1 MSGTAVLHTRF
12 KHLIINNNNVQGRWM
27 CDEEVTRYLRDDEII
42 PTTLTVTQL
51 NRMITSRF
59 IFNGDSNELKDDNG
73 LLLLKMY
80 RIKRQ
85 INLDK
90 PQNKQFYYIQGPNID
105 APNIET
111 TSQFY
116 TDIYLHHLNY
126 QDGNIL
132 LSNSRR
138 PFYQAKKRSS
148 NDTSDAESKKNKS
161 WSDKEKIIACWFTVY
176 PTTPFPTSVEIR
188 TITNI
193 EDTPSTT
200 ATEIPSASSTT
211 YNPKTHA
218 VHDIKYKYVMD
229 TKKYNMYQ
237 RALNFVNQ
245 LEILMSKT
253 RCDLSTKSKLVISA
267 FASAHPQVST
277 DNIELIGC
285 LSRYILLSDAN
296 VNSRSNYDWINVQS
310 ISASTPSSS
319 VMEDWVGELAVRQVI
334 VARHKLSG
342 DVKAYIQS
350 DGGHKGQEVR
360 LLSYYDPIL
369 NKISTMWL
377 GLTYCGKTANQVAAG
392 IKLSLDLFRDNSTFE
407 GATVDS
413 GAGTPESFGVSCKQ
427 LNICMNEA
435 SFESCGLHD
444 LQSVFRLAMQHC
456 IGEGGL
462 TNSNAVQFLHTLFSL
477 FDDNRSIWKV
487 MVREM
492 YGSTYNAEDIIPKEL
507 LVALQEPLYTRWW
520 TLGSL
525 SCIYSKYSTL
535 FDKIASKIIS
545 TTTTA
550 QKTNKIASNYIR
562 FTKSPWLMSD
572 VHFIAGICNG
582 WFNGHFN
589 WYQQS
594 DPIIKKPGFLT
605 FHRAARYYIM
615 VNDLKALSH
624 DIMEHEA
631 FVEYKHVYDNDL
643 DETLQK
649 QKDIQ
654 RKMFIS
660 IMLSQLTKH
669 NKRYLAGSSFIRSI
683 YAERSIAVIAIKILK
698 KEDPSDQELDEAFES
713 NVHNKI
719 INLKSLYTFWKENIT
734 TNTLNGMINSYVFND
749 QKHAIN
755 LIQQHQV
762 NIYTDT
768 TSQQAWCVSQFGLR
782 SFGAHASTNHNNERL
797 VKVATR
803 MIKNGRKEKMAN
815 TYFIAANGFT
825 NEEFEYAIYNEIASI
840 TPGINNNK
848 KKRNRLNLQQKTLA
862 IIQITNQKIVEY
874 SQACEYMNSNGM
886 SLSDEEANIRSL
898 LYSEAENIK
907 KTMDA
912 VQATAIIE
920 ASENYNENA
929 RTKYRGMYIPP
940 VFNDYYLT
948 DKFCSTKNVNL
959 GIVEKEF
966 RVREMGM
973 AYESNKKKIKQLRIL
988 LRNHEKKRFE
998 IEINAKLEVNNLLPL
1013 TGSQISMSA
1022 KIGALKQMLIDK
1034 DELTSEFLMYELE
1047 IPKKYFKKQSEEYSI
1062 VDMIS

>member
-90 PQNKQFYYIQGPNID
+90 PQNKQFYYIQGPNIE
-105 APNIET
+105 APKIET
-111 TSQFY
+111 KSQFY
-116 TDIYLHHLNY
+116 TDIYLRHLKY

-138 PFYQAKKRSS
+138 PFYQAKRSS
-148 NDTSDAESKKNKS
+148 DNASAAESKKKKTL
-161 WSDKEKIIACWFTVY
+161 SDKEKIMACWSTVY
-176 PTTPFPTSVEIR
+176 PLDPFPTSVEIR
-188 TITNI
+188 TITHI
-193 EDTPSTT
+193 EETTSTT
-200 ATEIPSASSTT
+200 STKLPSASPNT
-211 YNPKTHA
+211 YNPKTHV
-218 VHDIKYKYVMD
+218 VHDIKYKFAMD
-229 TKKYNMYQ
+229 TKQYNVYQ
-237 RALNFVNQ
+237 RALNFVEQ
-245 LEILMSKT
+245 LETVMTKT
-253 RCDLSTKSKLVISA
+253 RCDLSTKSKLIISA
-267 FASAHPQVST
+267 FAAAHPQVST
-277 DNIELIGC
+277 DNIELIGS

-296 VNSRSNYDWINVQS
+296 VNSKSNYDWITVQS

-319 VMEDWVGELAVRQVI
+319 VMEKWVGELAVRQVI
-334 VARHKLSG
+334 VARHKLSD
-342 DVKAYIQS
+342 DVKAYIQT

-360 LLSYYDPIL
+360 LLSYYDLSL

-377 GLTYCGKTANQVAAG
+377 GLTYCGKTSNQVAAG
-392 IKLSLDLFRDNSTFE
+392 IKLSLDLFRRDNSMLE

-413 GAGTPESFGVSCKQ
+413 GGGTPESFGVSCKQ
-427 LNICMNEA
+427 LNICMTEA
-435 SFESCGLHD
+435 SFESCALHD

-487 MVREM
+487 MVHEM

-525 SCIYSKYSTL
+525 SCIYSKYYTL

-589 WYQQS
+589 WYQQA
-594 DPIIKKPGFLT
+594 DPIIKKPGYLT
-605 FHRAARYYIM
+605 FHRATRYYIM
-615 VNDLKALSH
+615 VNDLNALSH
-624 DIMEHEA
+624 DLMEHEA

-660 IMLSQLTKH
+660 IMLSQLKKH
-669 NKRYLAGSSFIRSI
+669 NKRYLVGSSFIRSI

-698 KEDPSDQELDEAFES
+698 KDDPSDQELEEAFES

-734 TNTLNGMINSYVFND
+734 TDTLNAMINSYVSNN

-755 LIQQHQV
+755 LIQQQQV

-768 TSQQAWCVSQFGLR
+768 TSQQAWLVSQFGLR

-803 MIKNGRKEKMAN
+803 MIENGRKEKMAN

-874 SQACEYMNSNGM
+874 SEACEYMNLNGI

-929 RTKYRGMYIPP
+929 RTKYRGMDIPP
-940 VFNDYYLT
+940 VFNGYFLT
-948 DKFCSTKNVNL
+948 DKFCSTKNVVL
-959 GIVEKEF
+959 GLVEKEF
-966 RVREMGM
+966 RAREMGI
-973 AYESNKKKIKQLRIL
+973 AYESNKKKVKQLRML

-998 IEINAKLEVNNLLPL
+998 IEINAKLEVNNLPL
-1013 TGSQISMSA
+1013 TGSHFSMSA
-1022 KIGALKQMLIDK
+1022 KIGALKQFLIDK
-1034 DELTSEFLMYELE
+1034 DELTSQFLMYELD
-1047 IPKKYFKKQSEEYSI
+1047 ISKYFKKQSEEYSI
-1062 VDMIS
+1062 IDMI